1 MKFRFGL
8 LIVCLGLSSC
18 GGNNQNS
25 QYFSLLEDAD
35 LSDISAYESNSP
47 YSAVLAECTDINSKN
62 DSCRLDTLPII
73 GQETETAT
81 LADIKNRLV
90 VSHLWMA
97 ERFMQALAYLPSEAL
112 QLFKSVTAIVIDA
125 DIGTS
130 FYLMDSG
137 AIYLNPQRLWLTN
150 EEKQT
155 ITPKEDFRSDYGDE
169 LSILFFS
176 RHVINGAYAYRYY
189 SLDDDKERTL
199 TEIIFP
205 LNSTVIHEL
214 AHAND
219 FIPVNKIPSLNPKQT
234 IAEAI
239 DTIEENWI
247 SNILYRDMP
256 LLSSELTDL
265 AEVRYRGATA
275 TPTQTSMTA
284 DYAGALFHNDGANHL
299 YNYSSRREDLADL
312 IQAILVKRYFN
323 IEMDIAFI
331 DKPENSQSTS
341 CADYIVGWGERNRIA
356 NPLVINRAQFA
367 AESMLPNIDWETFFQ
382 QEVGQYTAMIAGNSW
397 CDNLALTRTKALRN
411 ITDSASP
418 KTINPSDFIKPH

>member
-1 MKFRFGL
+1 MKFTFGL

-18 GGNNQNS
+18 GGNNQYS
-25 QYFSLLEDAD
+25 QSFSLLEDSD
-35 LSDISAYESNSP
+35 LSDISAYVSNSP
-47 YSAVLAECTDINSKN
+47 YSAVLAKCTDIKSKD
-62 DSCRLDTLPII
+62 DSCRLDTLPIL
-73 GQETETAT
+73 GQETENVT

-90 VSHLWMA
+90 VSHQWMA
-97 ERFMQALAYLPSEAL
+97 ERFLQALAYLPSEAL

-176 RHVINGAYAYRYY
+176 RDVINGAYAYRYY
-189 SLDDDKERTL
+189 SLDDDRERTL
-199 TEIIFP
+199 SKIIYP
-205 LNSTVIHEL
+205 LNATVIHEL

-234 IAEAI
+234 IGEAI

-247 SNILYRDMP
+247 SNILYSDMP

-275 TPTQTSMTA
+275 TLAQTSMTA

-299 YNYSSRREDLADL
+299 YNYSNRREDLADL

-341 CADYIVGWGERNRIA
+341 CDDYTVGWGERNRIA
-356 NPLVINRAQFA
+356 NPLVINRAQLA
-367 AESMLPNIDWETFFQ
+367 AQNMLPDIDWETFFQ
-382 QEVGQYTAMIAGNSW
+382 QDVGQYTAMLPGNSW
-397 CDNLALTRTKALRN
+397 CDNLALTRTTALRS
-411 ITDSASP
+411 ITSSAPP
-418 KTINPSDFIKPH
+418 KTINPNDFIKPH